1 MQLIKGA
8 CFLLDSERVKAQ
20 SRVHSPHSTVVA
32 TKKGKR
38 RGDGDIT
45 VKSEWRAVHAE

>member
-32 TKKGKR
+32 TKKGR
-38 RGDGDIT
+38 RSDGDIT
-45 VKSEWRAVHAE
+45 VKSEWRAVHTE

>member
-20 SRVHSPHSTVVA
+20 TEGNLARQLARTRVGGWNTMTA
-32 TKKGKR
+32 
-38 RGDGDIT
+38 I
-45 VKSEWRAVHAE
+45 AVIPKERQNQD